1 MEKSLASGNE
11 QHGQARGAIM
21 NERRPVIEELN
32 ESGLLEVLR
41 PEFLVNLALQV
52 MAKRADQTG
61 GRTFSMTPAEAAH
74 VAAVDRTVDEDR
86 RAKRGQRIIDR
97 IAQLG
102 IIEKTED
109 SSDRYRFTDRQ
120 SWPRFH
126 A

>member
-1 MEKSLASGNE
+1 
-11 QHGQARGAIM
+11 M

-41 PEFLVNLALQV
+41 PEFLVNMALQV

-61 GRTFSMTPAEAAH
+61 GRTFSMTPAEVAH
-74 VAAVDRTVDEDR
+74 VAAVDRTMEEDR
-86 RAKRGQRIIDR
+86 RSKRGQRIIDR

-102 IIEKTED
+102 IIEKAED
-109 SSDRYRFTDRQ
+109 SSDQYRFTDRQ
-120 SWPRFH
+120 SWPRFY